1 MINQET
7 LENKRQKLVKKC
19 EKIHKKVFDIYI
31 IKDLRGY
38 YEDLYYLQY
47 DIKLNDRYLFY
58 YIDNKLNDINKILNR
73 INREYGRND

>member
-19 EKIHKKVFDIYI
+19 EKIHKKVFDVYI
-31 IKDLRGY
+31 LNDLRGY

-47 DIKLNDRYLFY
+47 DIKDNDRYTFY

-73 INREYGRND
+73 INRDFGRND